1 MREKVVLYSGGWLW
15 CWVEMQKAEEGYTL
29 VVVSVIGSLKWFGFV
44 EWLLGI
50 QLWCS
55 AVALHPRSRSHL
67 ATRFPAQ

>member
-44 EWLLGI
+44 EE
-50 QLWCS
+50 
-55 AVALHPRSRSHL
+55 
-67 ATRFPAQ
+67 